1 MGQIGLHLNRR
12 VTGRSA
18 LNSIHKIK
26 SLLRASEHINV
37 PARPYVSPSKKLN
50 GKIHLV

>member
-1 MGQIGLHLNRR
+1 MGQKVYILTLR
-12 VTGRSA
+12 VKGRSA
-18 LNSIHKIK
+18 LNSIHKIR